1 VYFYRHTGRR
11 ITFWIVVT
19 LICLLGALVAIG
31 IRVALESVGKADF
44 RRYEPV
50 DVPPAEVSERHG
62 RERMEYER
70 RDEVVEK
77 GPVKPPTSR

>member
-1 VYFYRHTGRR
+1 VYFHRHTGRR
-11 ITFWIVVT
+11 IRFWIVVT

-31 IRVALESVGKADF
+31 IRVALESVGTADF
-44 RRYEPV
+44 HRYEPV

-77 GPVKPPTSR
+77 GPTKPPISR